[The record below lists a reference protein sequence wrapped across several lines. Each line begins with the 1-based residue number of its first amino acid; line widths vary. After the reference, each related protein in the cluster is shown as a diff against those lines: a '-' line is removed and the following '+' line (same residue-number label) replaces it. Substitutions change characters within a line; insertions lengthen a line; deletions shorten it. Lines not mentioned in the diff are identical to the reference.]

1 MKNLAKIFLLFSTIF
16 SITIDGYLRQ
26 SEFTICMDDCSQ
38 YYIYQEGGLPE
49 EYVIFPDNFSQ
60 IDLYLNRY
68 VSITST
74 NEYLCIE
81 CSALE
86 VENISISDDCSIP
99 VDCFVD
105 PCSVS
110 LPCDG
115 NAAVECISNYCG
127 DCYADFYDSNNNLVD
142 CNTSYCDDLESID
155 FGMCDM
161 VLGIGISNGECQYI
175 SGCDWVVDG
184 IDYSD
189 LLFNNIEDC
198 ENTCFEILPSCE
210 DLESVDFGD
219 CAMVLGVGISNGECQ
234 YISGCGLVVDG
245 IDYSDLLFN
254 NIEDCENT
262 CFEILPSCEDI
273 EYDYEQLHYDEFAE
287 CNYDNDCNIVL
298 GACYVG
304 LGGCY
309 YAINEDIYLEEE
321 VNFLVDLW
329 LNNDCMQWVCD
340 CMPMPYPICNSNT
353 CEAAYCNSP
362 NPAGCIQTGCSEGYE
377 CVQSSD
383 NCSASWCSCEDVG
396 SFYGEW
402 YCTEDCNGGECL
414 PIESN
419 GDVNVDGIV
428 NVLDVVA
435 IINIILNLEDY
446 NLLADINQDEIINV
460 LDIILVIDIILNN

>member
-26 SEFTICMDDCSQ
+26 SEFTICMDDCSE
-38 YYIYQEGGLPE
+38 YYIYQEGSGQE
-49 EYVIFPDNFSQ
+49 DNVIFSDNFSQ

-68 VSITST
+68 VSITGD
-74 NEYLCIE
+74 NEVICVE

-105 PCSVS
+105 PCSIS

-161 VLGIGISNGECQYI
+161 VLGIGIYNGECQYI
-175 SGCDWVVDG
+175 SGCDW
-184 IDYSD
+184 
-189 LLFNNIEDC
+189 
-198 ENTCFEILPSCE
+198 
-210 DLESVDFGD
+210 
-219 CAMVLGVGISNGECQ
+219 
-234 YISGCGLVVDG
+234 VVDG

-287 CNYDNDCNIVL
+287 CNYDNDCNIVW
-298 GACYVG
+298 GACDVG

-309 YAINEDIYLEEE
+309 YAVNEENYLDEE

-362 NPAGCIQTGCSEGYE
+362 NPAGCVQTGCSDGYE

-414 PIESN
+414 PVELN
-419 GDVNVDGIV
+419 GDVNLDDLV

-435 IINIILNLEDY
+435 IINMILNLDDY